1 MQKIILVLASNP
13 KDTSNLD
20 LDREIREIRE
30 GLRQSPH
37 RDQFAIDWRGAVR
50 PVDLRR
56 ALLEV
61 ELQIV
66 HFCGHGNG
74 DDGLVLEDS
83 QGQSQMVSS
92 DALSNLFSVSSQQVE
107 SAIPNSKRVYVVSA
121 DQEPF

>member
-1 MQKIILVLASNP
+1 M
-13 KDTSNLD
+13 T

-37 RDQFAIDWRGAVR
+37 HDQFVIDWCGAVR

-61 ELQIV
+61 EPQIV
-66 HFCGHGNG
+66 HFCGHDNG

-83 QGQSQMVSS
+83 LGQSQMVSS
-92 DALSNLFSVSSQQVE
+92 DALSNLFSVF
-107 SAIPNSKRVYVVSA
+107 PNNPEKSPG
-121 DQEPF
+121 Q